1 MKSKT
6 KIVMQKILLLTLVVV
21 MLVPNVAFADD
32 VPYTTYNYDYWE
44 NIVYTPAAYIPDG
57 KIDGASILDEEGN
70 SIGAFKSPSDIYVAT
85 DDNIYI
91 VDTGNNRIVLIR
103 QEDYSYVGII
113 DGFTNANGEWET
125 FKAPEG
131 ICHSEDPNGYIYIAD
146 TGNYRI
152 VVLDSDYNLVHIIE
166 KPQREDNVLEEG
178 FVFAPQKL
186 IVDYAERLYVIAK
199 NTEEGIMIFG
209 TDYEFESFFGTITVS
224 LTTWERVWRKLST
237 KTQRSK
243 QTLNIST
250 EYNGLD
256 VDPSGFIYASYLDEN
271 GLQAVMRLNPKG
283 KDVIKK
289 GANANVGGDIYIV
302 ETNSYSGK
310 SQAKDVEY
318 RDHGIYSFLDRKRGR
333 IFTYDHEGNL
343 LYIFGGLGSQEGC
356 FKAPVALEENINGH
370 IMVADATQN
379 VILLFKA
386 TEYGS
391 LINEAV
397 ALRHDGDESL
407 AVELWEKVLEYDS
420 NFELAYVGLG
430 KAYMSAGDNEKAMEY
445 LELGMS
451 RQYYSI
457 AFRRYRNEFLVEN
470 LDWMLTVALILVVG
484 GIVFKKLKD
493 RNRYKDEEPDTMEV

>member
-6 KIVMQKILLLTLVVV
+6 KIVMQRILLLTLIVT
-21 MLVPNVAFADD
+21 MLVPSVAFADD

-57 KIDGASILDEEGN
+57 KIDGNTILDNEGN
-70 SIGAFKSPSDIYVAT
+70 SIGAFKAPSDIFVAS
-85 DDNIYI
+85 DGNLYI
-91 VDTGNNRIVLIR
+91 VDSGKNRIVILK
-103 QEDYSYVGII
+103 QEDYSFVGII
-113 DGFTNANGEWET
+113 DGFTNAEGQQDT

-152 VVLDSDYNLVHIIE
+152 VILDSEYNLVNIIE
-166 KPQREDNVLEEG
+166 SPQREDNVLEDS
-178 FVFAPQKL
+178 FVFAPQKV

-199 NTEEGIMIFG
+199 NTEEGIMIFN
-209 TDYEFESFFGTITVS
+209 TEHEFESFFGTITVS

-237 KTQRSK
+237 KAQRAK

-256 VDPSGFIYASYLDEN
+256 VDDNGFIYASYLDET

-289 GANANVGGDIYIV
+289 GYNSNVGGDISIV

-310 SQAKDVEY
+310 SQAKDVVY
-318 RDHGIYSFLDRKRGR
+318 RGHGIYSFLDRKRGR

-356 FKAPVALEENINGH
+356 FKSPYAIEENVNGQ
-370 IMVADATQN
+370 IMVADGTQN

-386 TEYGS
+386 TEYGN

-397 ALRHDGDESL
+397 ALRHDGDEAL
-407 AVELWEKVLEYDS
+407 AVDLWKKVLEYDA
-420 NFELAYVGLG
+420 NFELAYIGLG

-470 LDWMLTVALILVVG
+470 LNWMLTVAAVVVIG
-484 GIVFKKLKD
+484 GIAFKKFKD
-493 RNRYKDEEPDTMEV
+493 RNRFKDDEPDTMEV